1 MPALGMAQETGKLI
15 SWLKKE
21 GETVSKGEPIME
33 IETDKVVVEIEAA
46 ADGILD
52 SIQAEVNQ
60 EIQVGTVIAWIL
72 APGEE
77 APEVEDV
84 VDTAA
89 STVEKKKTKIGASD
103 NFDISPVALNI
114 AQENEIDLNMIKTNG
129 RRIQKADVLSYLEN
143 PIGQSKNN
151 SLALGSP
158 KAKRLAKELGIEMQN
173 IVGSGPGGAVL
184 AADVP
189 LSAETGKTILPSLET
204 PGTVWR
210 LMAERMSASWATVP
224 HFYLVREVDVSELIE
239 WRKRVIPTIEKRTG
253 IKTTFTDLL
262 VKVIGLTLR
271 DHPRVNASWAGGNI
285 QWNPEIN
292 LGIAVAVD
300 DGLIVPVIHGADGAS
315 LSEIATKRSNL
326 IERARQKKLCPAD
339 ISGGTFTLTNLGM
352 YNIDAFDAIVN
363 TPEAAILSVGRI
375 ADRVV
380 SVDRQITIRPMMV
393 LTLSLDHRVVDG
405 ARAAQFL
412 DSLAKLIEDPSGYGY
427 EKDGSCFWN
436 EKE

>member
-52 SIQAEVNQ
+52 SVQAEVNQ
-60 EIQVGTVIAWIL
+60 EIPVGTVIAWIL

-77 APEVEDV
+77 APEIDLV
-84 VDTAA
+84 VNTAV
-89 STVEKKKTKIGASD
+89 SPVEKNKTKIGDSD

-114 AQENEIDLNMIKTNG
+114 AQENEIDLNLIKTNG
-129 RRIQKADVLSYLEN
+129 RRIQKADVLSFLEN

-184 AADVP
+184 AADVL
-189 LSAETGKTILPSLET
+189 LSAETSKTVTPSLET

-224 HFYLVREVDVSELIE
+224 HFYLVREVDVSGLIE
-239 WRKRVIPTIEKRTG
+239 WRKRVIPTIEKRIG

-262 VKVIGLTLR
+262 VKVI
-271 DHPRVNASWAGGNI
+271 
-285 QWNPEIN
+285 
-292 LGIAVAVD
+292 
-300 DGLIVPVIHGADGAS
+300 
-315 LSEIATKRSNL
+315 
-326 IERARQKKLCPAD
+326 
-339 ISGGTFTLTNLGM
+339 
-352 YNIDAFDAIVN
+352 
-363 TPEAAILSVGRI
+363 
-375 ADRVV
+375 
-380 SVDRQITIRPMMV
+380 
-393 LTLSLDHRVVDG
+393 
-405 ARAAQFL
+405 
-412 DSLAKLIEDPSGYGY
+412 
-427 EKDGSCFWN
+427 
-436 EKE
+436 